1 MRKRPAHRRSSR
13 FDKTAKFWHPWN
25 AALSLDVQGVDDG
38 DEKGPHTVLAALL
51 ALSLLLNPLAQSIDP
66 PWHAATPLPAR
77 GEVTFYGRGV
87 METVYHLRLERAQVP
102 YCDRPACV
110 GYIATLRPGDLGRKV
125 WLDVPGIG
133 IEGPFLVVDY
143 AAARDFERLRRRGLI
158 AEVDYVTAQRWA
170 MRRPA
175 YDVIM
180 LAEPPLVMHRQ
191 LLPLVVVGR

>member
-1 MRKRPAHRRSSR
+1 M
-13 FDKTAKFWHPWN
+13 
-25 AALSLDVQGVDDG
+25 
-38 DEKGPHTVLAALL
+38 LAALL
-51 ALSLLLNPLAQSIDP
+51 ALSLLLNPIAQSIDS
-66 PWHAATPLPAR
+66 PWYAATRLPAR
-77 GEVTFYGRGV
+77 GEVTFYGAGV
-87 METVYHLRLERAQVP
+87 METVYHLRLERAHVP

-158 AEVDYVTAQRWA
+158 AEVDYATAQRWG

-191 LLPLVVVGR
+191 LLPLILVRP

>member
-1 MRKRPAHRRSSR
+1 M
-13 FDKTAKFWHPWN
+13 F
-25 AALSLDVQGVDDG
+25 
-38 DEKGPHTVLAALL
+38 AALL
-51 ALSLLLNPLAQSIDP
+51 ALNLLFSPLAQTIDP
-66 PWHAATPLPAR
+66 PWYAATRLPAR
-77 GEVTFYGRGV
+77 GEVTFYAPGV

-133 IEGPFLVVDY
+133 VEGPFLVVDY

-158 AEVDYVTAQRWA
+158 AEVDNVTARRWG
-170 MRRPA
+170 MTRPT

-180 LAEPPLVMHRQ
+180 LAEGPQVMHRQ
-191 LLPLVVVGR
+191 LLPLMLIDR

>member
-1 MRKRPAHRRSSR
+1 LP
-13 FDKTAKFWHPWN
+13 
-25 AALSLDVQGVDDG
+25 DVQWVDNG
-38 DEKGPHTVLAALL
+38 DEKGPLTVLAALL
-51 ALSLLLNPLAQSIDP
+51 ALSLLLNPMAQIIDP
-66 PWHAATPLPAR
+66 PWHAATRLPAR

-133 IEGPFLVVDY
+133 VEGPFLVVDY
-143 AAARDFERLRRRGLI
+143 AAAKDFERLRRRGLI
-158 AEVDYVTAQRWA
+158 AEVDYVTAQRWG
-170 MRRPA
+170 MVRPA

-180 LAEPPLVMHRQ
+180 LAEGPQVMRRQ